1 MWMDVFGSI
10 SLCKAPRFL
19 SLYRTLFTPGALDS
33 MASVSGTIETNMDR
47 VMGCPNEVVLAF
59 AEIANLEAR
68 KAELVKQFNSGLPM
82 GVPAGL
88 DANGYP
94 INWIPTQAEARELW
108 RQQMASIE
116 AEGIQ
121 IERYIPEAYGPA
133 ALPMDRFV
141 EIQNNGTS
149 NNNNYGENGNSTQLT
164 GVFGSPNDPYAW
176 LGAAD
181 TSSSAGVVGV
191 SGEEDA
197 VRAGYVDPDDDKR
210 GKIAEVF
217 RNAARVYLHSVI
229 FGFDPLL
236 PKTRRSIQA
245 TIRALEVS
253 LFFRNHVLEL
263 CLSLSFGSGFSS

>member
-10 SLCKAPRFL
+10 SLCKTPRFL
-19 SLYRTLFTPGALDS
+19 SLYRTLFKPGALDT
-33 MASVSGTIETNMDR
+33 MASISGIIETNMDR

-59 AEIANLEAR
+59 AEIAHLEAR
-68 KAELVKQFNSGLPM
+68 KSDLVKQFNSGLPM

-88 DANGYP
+88 DVNGYP
-94 INWIPTQAEARELW
+94 INRRPTENEARDIW
-108 RQQMASIE
+108 RQQLASLE

-133 ALPMDRFV
+133 ALPMDRIV
-141 EIQNNGTS
+141 EIHPGTG
-149 NNNNYGENGNSTQLT
+149 NEYGRNDSSAQV
-164 GVFGSPNDPYAW
+164 GVFGSPHDPFAW

-181 TSSSAGVVGV
+181 TSATAVGAAP
-191 SGEEDA
+191 SQDDA
-197 VRAGYVDPDDDKR
+197 VMAGYVDPDEDKR

-229 FGFDPLL
+229 YGYDPLV
-236 PKTRRSIQA
+236 PKIRRSVQA

-253 LFFRNHVLEL
+253 CLRNFTFSIMPASFVKFR
-263 CLSLSFGSGFSS
+263 FS